1 MTKQLLP
8 LLFILMTTITFAQKK
23 QKVKGS
29 RVLTTKT
36 TGINAFQRL
45 VLNEEFEV
53 RLVKAD
59 STKVSI
65 MTDDNLHEYI
75 KIISQDSTLTLKT
88 TGRLQE
94 KKLEIIVYYSDILN
108 TIELKEDAEINSTSS
123 LDFKDLTLTTSGNAK
138 AYLTIES
145 NLFKLIN
152 NDKAKAELNI
162 TAKAAT
168 LELNNSSKVEALI
181 NASKIVV
188 DLLESADAKIEGDT
202 ENLILNADNSS
213 EFNGEN
219 LTTKNATVTAENR
232 AEASIA
238 ASDNLVINA
247 SGTSIL
253 EIYGSSKITIE
264 HFEGNAILK
273 KKD

>member
-29 RVLTTKT
+29 RVLTTKM
-36 TGINAFQRL
+36 TGVNAFQRL

-53 RLVKAD
+53 RLVKSD

-75 KIISQDSTLTLKT
+75 KIVSQDSTLTLKT

-94 KKLEIIVYYSDILN
+94 KKLEIIVYYSDLLN
-108 TIELKEDAEINSTSS
+108 TIELKEDAEISSTSS

-232 AEASIA
+232 AKANIA

-273 KKD
+273 KK

>member
-36 TGINAFQRL
+36 TGVNAFQRL

-94 KKLEIIVYYSDILN
+94 KKLEIIVYYSDLLN